1 MKIIFKLSTVI
12 LIFVILSQT
21 IACKEDSPETPDPEP
36 TVVADFSYA
45 FNTSDLRIVT
55 FTSLAQN
62 YTTLS
67 WDFGDASAISNEINP
82 VHIYNLAG
90 TYTVS
95 LTAISPTGITDT
107 DSQQVTIE
115 EIPISEIGKAEV
127 WLTKGDKSKLL
138 SKEEELTITESG
150 SGYPLLTVDTATRY
164 QSIEGYGAA
173 LTGSSAYLIDEILN
187 ASQRA
192 ELLTDLFDPEEGIGI
207 SYLRLTIGASD
218 FSLSDYT
225 YDDMPAGQTDFDL
238 EYFSLDN
245 DRADLI
251 PVLQEIVQIAPQI
264 ELMGSPWS
272 PPAWMKT
279 NGNLKGGQLKTN
291 SYSVYADYFVKYIQA
306 MASEGIT
313 ISAITPQN
321 EPLYFTANYPCMQMQ
336 PIEQLNFIKSHLG
349 PKFQAEGITTKIIIY
364 DHNWDNTNYPI
375 SILND
380 PEANGFIAGSAFHA
394 YGGEVSAMTTVHSAH
409 PDKGLYFTEISG
421 GGWATNFSDNLMWN
435 TRNIFIGTALNWSKN
450 ALLWNLALDQ
460 NWGPQN
466 NGCNDC
472 RGVVTINN
480 PGGQVTKNEEYY
492 AIAHFSKFVRPGA
505 VRIAFSLPQGLPAVE
520 AAAFQNTDGSKALVV
535 CNNGNGN
542 SAFGVKQGNKY
553 FSYTVPGKSV
563 ATIVW

>member
-1 MKIIFKLSTVI
+1 MMKTIYKLSTIIVF
-12 LIFVILSQT
+12 FVILAQNV
-21 IACKEDSPETPDPEP
+21 ACNQDDPKPVPEP
-36 TVVADFSYA
+36 QVMADFSYA

-62 YTTLS
+62 YAQLS
-67 WDFGDASAISNEINP
+67 WDFGDGSATSNEINP

-90 TYTVS
+90 KYTVT
-95 LTAISPTGITDT
+95 LTATSPAGVTDAE
-107 DSQQVTIE
+107 SQEVTIDK
-115 EIPISEIGKAEV
+115 IPNNEIGKAAV
-127 WLTKGDKSKLL
+127 WLTKGDKSKLM
-138 SKEEELTITESG
+138 SHESDLTITESG
-150 SGYPLLTVDTATRY
+150 SGYPLLTVDTATLY

-173 LTGSSAYLIDEILN
+173 LTGSSAYLMDEILD

-238 EYFSLDN
+238 EHFSLDN

-251 PVLQEIVQIAPQI
+251 PVLKEIVQIAPEI
-264 ELMGSPWS
+264 NLMGSPWS

-291 SYSVYADYFVKYIQA
+291 SYSVYADYFVKYIQELA
-306 MASEGIT
+306 LEGIT

-336 PIEQLNFIKSHLG
+336 PIEQLTFIKEQLG
-349 PKFQAEGITTKIIIY
+349 PKFQAQGINTKIIIY
-364 DHNWDNTNYPI
+364 DHNWDNTDYAI

-380 PEANGFIAGSAFHA
+380 PEANSFIAGSAFHA
-394 YGGEVSAMTTVHSAH
+394 YGGEVSAMTTVHNAH

-421 GGWATNFSDNLMWN
+421 GEWATNFSDNLMWN
-435 TRNIFIGTALNWSKN
+435 TRNIFIGTANNWSKN

-460 NWGPQN
+460 NWGPTN

-472 RGVVTINN
+472 RGVITINN
-480 PGGQVTKNEEYY
+480 PGGQVTNNEEYY

-505 VRIAFSLPQGLPAVE
+505 VRIAFSLPQGLSDIE
-520 AAAFQNTDGSKALVV
+520 AAAFQNTNGSKALVV
-535 CNNGNGN
+535 CNNGNSS

-553 FSYTVPGKSV
+553 FSYTIAGKSV